1 MKDGGNHA
9 TVEDVVPTSL
19 CINGA
24 FLSVLFP

>member
-9 TVEDVVPTSL
+9 TVDVVPTSL

-24 FLSVLFP
+24 FLSVSFP